1 MSSRTAFFKTIL
13 INANNPPFK
22 NYVLRFSSVSSLA
35 IVFCIQ
41 PTPNSVTILTMVKSA
56 FTAEGFSLVP
66 KCIMMVRRE
75 YNAAFGWG
83 YDPCNHKYK
92 VERIVNRSGEIE
104 GVHPSTVIG
113 SASNYSLSF
122 FQCKHVKL
130 RLELFIGWAKQRK
143 ETQKSLSLNLYD
155 NTFHEIQSPCCKLH
169 CNCYLDAFGG
179 SLPVVCGRDPNQ
191 IDM

>member
-1 MSSRTAFFKTIL
+1 MSLRTAFFKTIL

-56 FTAEGFSLVP
+56 FTAKGFSLVP

-104 GVHPSTVIG
+104 GVHLSTVIG
-113 SASNYSLSF
+113 SASN
-122 FQCKHVKL
+122 
-130 RLELFIGWAKQRK
+130 
-143 ETQKSLSLNLYD
+143 
-155 NTFHEIQSPCCKLH
+155 
-169 CNCYLDAFGG
+169 
-179 SLPVVCGRDPNQ
+179 
-191 IDM
+191 